1 MNRYT
6 QADEEKI
13 RTHALVREWTRS
25 GLLDESQN
33 DRIEAELRVDLRRTN
48 HFLRA
53 VLFVFTCLI
62 VAASITLIITTLDL
76 DDKIP
81 LATTCFAAAVACY
94 GLSEYVI
101 NRFRVYRFGGEE
113 ALAVCA
119 VLLTSIGAIAINDT
133 IGGSRTVE
141 FPIMIGLSVG
151 TAGALAIYRRF
162 GYLYAA
168 LVSMLCAAA
177 LPFQFHLS
185 IQMERSIVVSIL
197 LLIFLIARSGRLSH
211 GDNFPG
217 DDYAVI
223 QAAAAAGIY
232 LALNLQLTSTQ
243 TTGAFYWLT
252 YGLTWLIPM
261 LALSMS
267 FRGKDRS
274 LLDVSLGMALATL
287 VTNKPYLGLSRQPW
301 DPILFGVLLIVVA
314 ITVRRWLSKGSGGQ
328 RYGFSSARILTGDRR
343 LLTFAGTASVV
354 LQSDIPEH
362 ASTPAKPEFG
372 GGRSGG
378 AGASGSF

>member
-1 MNRYT
+1 MSRYA

-13 RTHALVREWTRS
+13 RTQALVREWTRS
-25 GLLDESQN
+25 SLLDESQN
-33 DRIEAELRVDLRRTN
+33 NRIGAELRVDLRRTN

-62 VAASITLIITTLDL
+62 VAASIALIVTTLDL

-81 LATTCFAAAVACY
+81 ATTCFAAAVVCY

-101 NRFRVYRFGGEE
+101 RRFRVYRFGVEE
-113 ALAVCA
+113 GLAVCA
-119 VLLTSIGAIAINDT
+119 VLLATAGAMVVTDT
-133 IGGSRTVE
+133 IRGSRPLE
-141 FPIMIGLSVG
+141 LPIIAGLIVG
-151 TAGALAIYRRF
+151 AVGALAIYGRF

-168 LVSMLCAAA
+168 LASMLCAAA
-177 LPFQFHLS
+177 LPFQFYLS
-185 IQMERSIVVSIL
+185 IQMERGLVVSIL
-197 LLIFLIARSGRLSH
+197 LLIFLIARPRRLSY
-211 GDNFPG
+211 GDDFPG
-217 DDYAVI
+217 DDYGVI

-232 LALNLQLTSTQ
+232 LALNLRLTSTQ
-243 TTGAFYWLT
+243 PTGAFYWLT
-252 YGLTWLIPM
+252 YVLTWLIPIV
-261 LALSMS
+261 ALSMS
-267 FRGKDRS
+267 FRGKDRP

-287 VTNKPYLGLSRQPW
+287 VTNKPYLGLSREPW

-314 ITVRRWLSKGSGGQ
+314 ITVRRWLLKAPGGQ
-328 RYGFSSARILTGDRR
+328 RCGFTSARILTGDRR
-343 LLTFAGTASVV
+343 LLTVVGTASVV
-354 LQSDIPEH
+354 LQSDIPAS